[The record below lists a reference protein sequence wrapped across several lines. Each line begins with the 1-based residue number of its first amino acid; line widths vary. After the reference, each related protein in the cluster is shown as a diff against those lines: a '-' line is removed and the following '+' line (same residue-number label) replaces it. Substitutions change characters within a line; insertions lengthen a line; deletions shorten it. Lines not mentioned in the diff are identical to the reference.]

1 MDKIYT
7 VGDDCKSS
15 KSINANDDAF
25 DFRAMSF
32 TGNSVANDSR
42 FALAA

>member
-1 MDKIYT
+1 MT
-7 VGDDCKSS
+7 VNQANKV
-15 KSINANDDAF
+15 KANADTF

-32 TGNSVANDSR
+32 TGNTVANESR

>member
-1 MDKIYT
+1 MT
-7 VGDDCKSS
+7 VNQAKP
-15 KSINANDDAF
+15 INANDDAF

-32 TGNSVANDSR
+32 TGNTVADDSR